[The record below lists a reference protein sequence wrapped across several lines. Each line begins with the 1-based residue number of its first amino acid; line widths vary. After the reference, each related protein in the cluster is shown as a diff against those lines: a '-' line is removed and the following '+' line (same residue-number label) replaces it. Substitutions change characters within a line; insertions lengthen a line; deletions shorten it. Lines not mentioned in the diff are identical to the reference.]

1 LEALARLRSVR
12 EVAALANPA
21 DPAASTQRA
30 FDAKRERSAAHATLP
45 AARRIAEQ
53 LGLPWREVLAVAHAP
68 EREQN
73 KLLAVK
79 TREPEQDW
87 LTAEHAATV
96 LGLVAARLGKRSL
109 SQREY
114 RVERDRLAADDHA
127 RWAHGRAL
135 RLPTDAQLIQAVG
148 SWDDALRRAGLQ
160 TVAERGP
167 YERPRAPALVDLIEW
182 FYAEHGFQPSAR
194 DLKAFARGNNVAYPS
209 ERARASLRK
218 ARAEWLERR
227 RAANLP
233 EPRLVRKAG
242 GRGNKEPDY
251 SRNAAAP
258 RPPGLVGAARKH
270 SWDEDA
276 CVDAVARYLAQ
287 LRPGE
292 RSTTRG
298 YTDWRATQHGAA
310 PALPTIQANGG
321 WEAIRR
327 AAGERE
333 NGHGQHP
340 RERGR
345 LSSRP
350 PGRASA

>member
-1 LEALARLRSVR
+1 VR
-12 EVAALANPA
+12 EVAALASPA
-21 DPAASTQRA
+21 EPAAATQRA
-30 FDAKRERSAAHATLP
+30 FDAERERSAAHSYVP
-45 AARRIAEQ
+45 PARRIAEQ
-53 LGLPWREVLAVAHAP
+53 LGLPWREVLAVALAP

-73 KLLAVK
+73 KLLALK

-87 LTAEHAATV
+87 LTEDHAATV
-96 LGLVAARLGKRSL
+96 LGLVAARLRKDSL

-114 RVERDRLAADDHA
+114 RVERYRLAEKDRA

-148 SWDDALRRAGLQ
+148 SWDDALRRAGLR

-182 FYAEHGFQPSAR
+182 FYAEHGLQPSAR
-194 DLKAFARGNNVAYPS
+194 DLKAFARGNDVAYPS
-209 ERARASLRK
+209 ERERTSLRK
-218 ARAEWLERR
+218 ARTEWLERR
-227 RAANLP
+227 CAAGLTA
-233 EPRLVRKAG
+233 PRLVRKAG

-258 RPPGLVGAARKH
+258 RPPGLVGAARKN

-276 CVDAVARYLAQ
+276 CVDAVVRYLAQ

-292 RSTTRG
+292 RSTSRG
-298 YTDWRATQHGAA
+298 YTDWKATQNGAA

-327 AAGERE
+327 AAGERA
-333 NGHGQHP
+333 NGHERHP
-340 RERGR
+340 RERPNECG
-345 LSSRP
+345 
-350 PGRASA
+350 